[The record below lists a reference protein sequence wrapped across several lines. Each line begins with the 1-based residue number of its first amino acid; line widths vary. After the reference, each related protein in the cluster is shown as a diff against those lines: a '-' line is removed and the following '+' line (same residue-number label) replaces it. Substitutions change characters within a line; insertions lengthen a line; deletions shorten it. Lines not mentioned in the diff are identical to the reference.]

1 MSFHPSARENGAGLS
16 PGPGMVVVTGAAG
29 FIGSHLVDRL
39 LSLGHQVV
47 GVDCRDPRSDELAAF
62 NLAGASAC
70 PRFALVEA
78 DLVHADLESVVA
90 GAEVVYHLAAV
101 PGVRPSWGSRFV
113 GYVASNVVGTQRL
126 LAACERAG
134 VRRLVYASSSS
145 VYGAVAS
152 VGRECDPT
160 RPMSPYGVTK
170 LAGEQLC
177 LAHALRPDTTLTVVA
192 LRYFTVYGPRQ
203 RPDMAIGRILTGA
216 LTGVRYTL
224 FGDGSQRRDF
234 TYVDD
239 VIDAT
244 LAAADSS
251 VPTTVVNVGG
261 GAPVSLIEVIDVA
274 REVTGHPVPLT
285 AVPPRPGDVSAT
297 AADLSLAAALLG
309 FQPRVD
315 LPAGMRRQAQWL
327 RQLPA
332 GLLPRFAP
340 PPVAVEEVAACS
352 S

>member
-1 MSFHPSARENGAGLS
+1 MSSHLSARENGAGLS
-16 PGPGMVVVTGAAG
+16 SGVGTVVVTGAAG

-47 GVDCRDPRSDELAAF
+47 GMDCRDPGSDEMAAF
-62 NLAGASAC
+62 NLAGALAC
-70 PRFALVEA
+70 PRFAFVEA
-78 DLVHADLESVVA
+78 DLVHADLEPIAA
-90 GAEVVYHLAAV
+90 GAEVVCHLAAV
-101 PGVRPSWGSRFV
+101 PGVRPSWGSRFAD
-113 GYVASNVVGTQRL
+113 YVASNVVGTQRL
-126 LAACERAG
+126 LTACEHAG
-134 VRRLVYASSSS
+134 VRRLVYASSAS

-152 VGRECDPT
+152 VSRECDPT

-177 LAHALRPDTTLTVVA
+177 LAHALRPDTALTVVA

-203 RPDMAIGRILTGA
+203 RPDMAIGRILTAA

-239 VIDAT
+239 VVDAT
-244 LAAADSS
+244 LAAADGR

-261 GAPVSLIEVIDVA
+261 SAPVSLIDVIDVA
-274 REVTGHPVPLT
+274 RDVTGHPVPLT
-285 AVPPRPGDVSAT
+285 AVPAWPGDVSAT
-297 AADLSLAAALLG
+297 AADFSLAAALLG
-309 FQPRVD
+309 YQPRVG
-315 LPAGMRRQAQWL
+315 LPAGMRRQAEWL
-327 RQLPA
+327 RRLPA
-332 GLLPRFAP
+332 DLLPRFAP